1 MKKKEHLSE
10 EGLEKIK
17 IIKKFLNKTTLEPPV
32 AILYIC
38 SSSNTTKI
46 SSHTSGEKYNSVFK
60 IGLNSDI
67 LTTNL
72 ILILKDQ
79 AIRPSI
85 YKEVYKILKSKPILL
100 QNLYDTEKKLF
111 CVRSTMDPYLA
122 LRTPGGPDPAGCAK
136 TSGEK
141 WEDKDI
147 CLANPE
153 PEALWKRLGKE
164 AVQKNLEELIE
175 SIKN

>member
-1 MKKKEHLSE
+1 M
-10 EGLEKIK
+10 
-17 IIKKFLNKTTLEPPV
+17 NPPV
-32 AILYIC
+32 VKLVSC
-38 SSSNTTKI
+38 FSSSSSSYTTKI
-46 SSHTSGEKYNSVFK
+46 SSQKYNSVFK

-67 LTTNL
+67 ITTNL

-85 YKEVYKILKSKPILL
+85 YKEVYNILKSKTILL
-100 QNLYDTEKKLF
+100 QNLYETEKKLF
-111 CVRSTMDPYLA
+111 CVRSNMDPYLT
-122 LRTPGGPDPAGCAK
+122 LRTPGRPDPAGCAK
-136 TSGEK
+136 TAGEK
-141 WEDKDI
+141 WKDPNI
-147 CLANPE
+147 CHTNPD